1 MTEAAGRESDG
12 ELLAVLRAEREIQRI
27 VLRYA
32 HGIDRPD
39 FELVRACFH
48 DGARLQYG
56 ELFDGPIDEAVAW
69 LRENLGALTGCLHH
83 FGAPYIELDE
93 DGAGASVETYAAN
106 FTSFPGEAGG
116 EPLNVL
122 RATRYLDR
130 FECRDGIWGIV
141 SRRNVVEWSQ
151 ASEGEDP
158 TRFRGRRGS

>member
-1 MTEAAGRESDG
+1 MAGVQG
-12 ELLAVLRAEREIQRI
+12 EDDEEFLAVLRAEREIQRI

-56 ELFDGPIDEAVAW
+56 ELFDGPIDEAVEW
-69 LRENLGALTGCLHH
+69 LRENLGTLTGCLHH
-83 FGAPYIELDE
+83 FGAPYIEFGE
-93 DGAGASVETYAAN
+93 GGTAASVETYAAN
-106 FTSFPGEAGG
+106 FTSFAGDAGG
-116 EPLNVL
+116 DPLHVL

-130 FECRDGIWGIV
+130 FENREGRWAIV

-151 ASEGEDP
+151 ATRGEDP
-158 TRFRGRRGS
+158 TRFRGRRES